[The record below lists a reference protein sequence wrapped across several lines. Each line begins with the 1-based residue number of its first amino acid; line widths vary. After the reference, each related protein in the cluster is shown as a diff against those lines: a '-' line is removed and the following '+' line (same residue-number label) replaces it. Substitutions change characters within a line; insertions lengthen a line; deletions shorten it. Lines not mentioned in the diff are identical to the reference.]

1 MQLFV
6 KLGDRKP
13 APEPIKMDS
22 KKVVL
27 LGTFGWL
34 VALIILSALYPSLSD
49 AGLGWWLHTAWV
61 GVGLGLL
68 GLTMIPKR

>member
-1 MQLFV
+1 MKLFV
-6 KLGDRKP
+6 KLADRKP

-34 VALIILSALYPSLSD
+34 VALIILTALYPS
-49 AGLGWWLHTAWV
+49 
-61 GVGLGLL
+61 
-68 GLTMIPKR
+68 